1 MSTTN
6 TAARIERR
14 VHSFGPEDRYT
25 TAIIAR
31 GGSRLDSIEEAA
43 QLAGGD
49 PSLLSWPN
57 KRRDMPGVLAILD
70 GAEVSKGWQKK
81 AGLEP
86 SPFSMLS
93 HRIALACRDHLSG
106 AGEVGS

>member
-1 MSTTN
+1 M

-14 VHSFGPEDRYT
+14 VYPFGQEDRYT
-25 TAIIAR
+25 LAIITR
-31 GGSRLDSIEEAA
+31 DGSRLDSIEEAA
-43 QLAGGD
+43 KLAGGD

-57 KRRDMPGVLAILD
+57 KRRDMLGVLAIIG

-86 SPFSMLS
+86 SSFSMLS
-93 HRIALACRDHLSG
+93 HRIALACRDYHNS
-106 AGEVGS
+106 